1 MNQDQA
7 LADGQTSTQNIAEPL
22 YLHLAITDPE
32 VLAAVS
38 EYPNGPSRTEFVA
51 NCLKV
56 GVLSLRAAR
65 GVVDGGEI
73 RAAGD
78 QIGRAH
84 V

>member
-1 MNQDQA
+1 MTTMNQDQT
-7 LADGQTSTQNIAEPL
+7 LADSQTTPSTVAEPL

-38 EYPNGPSRTEFVA
+38 EYPNGPARTEFVA

-65 GVVDGGEI
+65 GVVDGGECSLCGI
-73 RAAGD
+73 YG
-78 QIGRAH
+78 
-84 V
+84 